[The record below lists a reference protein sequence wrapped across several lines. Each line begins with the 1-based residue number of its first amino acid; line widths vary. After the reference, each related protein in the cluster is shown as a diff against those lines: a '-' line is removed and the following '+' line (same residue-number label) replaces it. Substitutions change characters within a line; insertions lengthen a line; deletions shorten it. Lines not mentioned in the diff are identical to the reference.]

1 MNASAP
7 VITPGL
13 YAVTPAGWP
22 AERLLSAVD
31 EALAGGL
38 SLLQYREK
46 PKPDVDVARALLARC
61 RRAGVPLIIN
71 DDVELAAEIG
81 ADGVH
86 LGRED
91 GELHRARERLGPQ
104 ALIGVSCYNDLD
116 RAGQLAR
123 NGADLLAFGSLF
135 DSPTKPA
142 AVHCP
147 LSVLDQARRFGLPV
161 CGIGGVDLE
170 RAPQAIAAGADL
182 LAVITDLFE
191 AADIAQRARDY
202 AALFAAHPTQQGT
215 PS

>member
-1 MNASAP
+1 MNPSAP

-31 EALAGGL
+31 QALAGGL

-46 PKPDVDVARALLARC
+46 PGPNADVAQALLARC
-61 RRAGVPLIIN
+61 RQAGVPLIIN
-71 DDVELAAEIG
+71 DDVELAAAIG

-86 LGRED
+86 LGRDD
-91 GELHRARERLGPQ
+91 GDLQPARQRLGPT

-116 RAGQLAR
+116 RAEQLAQQ
-123 NGADLLAFGSLF
+123 GADLLAFGSLF

-147 LSVLDQARRFGLPV
+147 LSVLGQARRFGRPV
-161 CGIGGVDLE
+161 CGIGGVELAQ
-170 RAPQAIAAGADL
+170 APQAIAAGADL

-191 AADIAQRARDY
+191 ANDITQRTRDY
-202 AALFAAHPTQQGT
+202 AALFANPHPFQGK
-215 PS
+215 PA